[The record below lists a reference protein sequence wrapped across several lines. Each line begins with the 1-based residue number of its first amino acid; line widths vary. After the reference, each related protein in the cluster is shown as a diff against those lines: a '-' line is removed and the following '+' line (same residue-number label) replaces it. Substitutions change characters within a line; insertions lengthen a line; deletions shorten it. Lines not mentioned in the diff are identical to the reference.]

1 MEGEHIFEVDDYES
15 INFSITGLITG
26 EGNFIANMANAAS
39 VLWYS
44 LSNINWVGFYLE
56 DPVKDN
62 LVLGPFQGK
71 PACVRIEY
79 GRGVCGSAVSLKAVQ
94 RIGDVHT
101 FPGHIACDSASV
113 SEIVIPLIV
122 GGRVMGVLDID
133 SPIKDRFSHNDQVE
147 LEKLVSIILDN
158 SDL

>member
-15 INFSITGLITG
+15 INFSITGLLTG
-26 EGNFIANMANAAS
+26 ERNFIANMANAAS
-39 VLWYS
+39 VLWHS